1 MPYSAKEMARLVGD
15 VYTAVRGKD
24 RITMIA
30 GQFQSVFVSFD
41 EDGFG
46 DDYDEFV
53 NDKLILGTTLNG
65 LAANGFVSD
74 AAYDH
79 ASDAL
84 EDMMQAVLDNTSDD
98 DPTAKDA
105 IAALQAIGT
114 FLDTHKQAILTG
126 TLFQ

>member
-1 MPYSAKEMARLVGD
+1 MARLVGD
-15 VYTAVRGKD
+15 VYTAVSGKD

-65 LAANGFVSD
+65 LAAKGFVSD
-74 AAYDH
+74 AAYDQ